1 MLKYVNQMVIRH
13 RAGKRLM
20 QLKTKLKEQSKTAIE
35 DGKEVIL
42 GEWSFNQKV
51 ENPKMPVEAGLTSIK
66 EKVEAEMPTNFDDM
80 VPFKP
85 IEDLD
90 FEIYNYKPFEV
101 PQMSHHIPVLD
112 DKPLRQG

>member
-1 MLKYVNQMVIRH
+1 MLKYVNQMVIRQ

-20 QLKTKLKEQSKTAIE
+20 QLKNKLKEQSKIALE
-35 DGKEVIL
+35 EGKQIIL
-42 GEWSFNQKV
+42 GEWSFNKDI

-66 EKVEAEMPTNFDDM
+66 EKVEAELPTNFDDM
-80 VPFKP
+80 IPFKP

-90 FEIYNYKPFEV
+90 FEIYNYQPFEI

-112 DKPLRQG
+112 EKPLRQG